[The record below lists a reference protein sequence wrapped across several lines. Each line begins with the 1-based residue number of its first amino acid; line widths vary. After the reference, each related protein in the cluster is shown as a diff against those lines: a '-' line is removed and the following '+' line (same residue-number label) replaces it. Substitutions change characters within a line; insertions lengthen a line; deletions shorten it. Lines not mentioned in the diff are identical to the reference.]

1 MIELF
6 RQNLS
11 LIIMLTRFQRL
22 VCTICLGI
30 FLFLSTPIPAWANA
44 YDKQTLIA
52 ADFAGKDLRGSQFN
66 QSNMRNSTF
75 KGANLQGVSF
85 FGTNLTNVDMTG
97 ADLTGAAIDNAR
109 FSKTNLTN
117 AILVGAFATSTKF
130 NGAIIEGADFTD
142 VLLRQDVQKTLC
154 ATASGTN
161 PTTGRKTRETLNCP

>member
-1 MIELF
+1 MVELDELYLF
-6 RQNLS
+6 LT
-11 LIIMLTRFQRL
+11 IMFTRFQRL
-22 VCTICLGI
+22 VCTICLGML
-30 FLFLSTPIPAWANA
+30 LFLSLPIPAWANA

-85 FGTNLTNVDMTG
+85 FGTNLTNVDMSD

-109 FSKTNLTN
+109 FSNTNLTN
-117 AILVGAFATSTKF
+117 AILVGAFATSAKF
-130 NGAIIEGADFTD
+130 TGAIIEGADFTN
-142 VLLRQDVQKTLC
+142 VLFRKDVQKILC

-161 PTTGRKTRETLNCP
+161 PTTGRKTRETLDCP